1 MLVHEPG
8 ALPADHHP
16 AASAP
21 APPQAAVDAA
31 QETSQLSLSEA
42 VASEEKTTKVTT
54 LEAYK
59 QLLVVALQDNRISA
73 DEKRLVRR
81 FRQQLGLSVDQH
93 AVILGQIGWSE
104 EDYEDGVK
112 RVTDFELQEE
122 ARMLQNG
129 ERGVVWLS
137 ATQGGP
143 DGELVFSRVC
153 SKFFQTMACSQGNFV
168 IQKVGVIVNGDLG
181 RVFEETR
188 GDDAE
193 GARAGRVG
201 VPRDG
206 Q

>member
-1 MLVHEPG
+1 MQVHERS
-8 ALPADHHP
+8 ALPAVPPPDG
-16 AASAP
+16 SAP
-21 APPQAAVDAA
+21 IQARAYVDPA
-31 QETSQLSLSEA
+31 QDTSQLSLSEA
-42 VASEEKTTKVTT
+42 VVSEEKTTKVTT

-129 ERGVVWLS
+129 EKGVVWLS

-153 SKFFQTMACSQGNFV
+153 SKFFQTMASRRGTLSFGMFV
-168 IQKVGVIVNGDLG
+168 SSSMASCGDSL
-181 RVFEETR
+181 RR
-188 GDDAE
+188 R
-193 GARAGRVG
+193 ARR
-201 VPRDG
+201 
-206 Q
+206 